1 MECSLVRPG
10 PEKGVELAESV
21 QGTVP
26 ELAELGGNVQGTVL
40 ELAEL
45 RGDLRR
51 QHAWHGQ
58 QECSRV
64 RPGHARGAELEV
76 EEGSVSTYDVATRV
90 SGATQLYASEWGS
103 TQLYASASDG
113 ESTQRHSGASVA
125 SGASSQG

>member
-1 MECSLVRPG
+1 MECSPLRPG
-10 PEKGVELAESV
+10 PEKG
-21 QGTVP
+21 
-26 ELAELGGNVQGTVL
+26 AELGEDMQEVVL

-45 RGDLRR
+45 RGALRG

-64 RPGHARGAELEV
+64 RPGHARGAELEA
-76 EEGSVSTYDVATRV
+76 EERSVSTCDVATRI

-103 TQLYASASDG
+103 TQRYTSASEG
-113 ESTQRHSGASVA
+113 ESTQRHSGASEA